1 MGFRVAAPDGQ
12 KGKDGRTMLVLPENT
27 VLRRKYT
34 VRYLTA
40 GGMSIAYL
48 GEREGKT
55 YFVKEV
61 ETGDA
66 RRMVSISQEK
76 LMLEQLDHP
85 GIIKVFDFFEEDG
98 FYYLVSE
105 YIEGPSLEK
114 LISPKTGIFIKE
126 SVILE
131 WASQLCDIFEYL
143 HHLKPPVIYRDLKPQ
158 NIIRDREGRL
168 HLVDFGIAR
177 IFKTS
182 KEEDTEPMGTALTAS
197 PEHFGGTQT
206 DERSDIFTLGATL
219 HFLAT
224 NGLGFSCQLF
234 EFEPARTVNAK
245 ISEHFEKVL
254 KKCTDFDPA
263 NRYQNI
269 SELRAALFNHNGESV
284 KEPKAIAA
292 ETPKIPE
299 ASPPPPSQDILKKT
313 LAPAVSFF
321 NICKPYVTVAL
332 IVFLIALTVIVLINA
347 SAPRKALT
355 DRTLSTSSAVV
366 SDDSTPHEEI
376 SLLPTESSS
385 PACATPSP
393 TVTGTGA
400 SSTQPFVLLV
410 EAASSPSVVSSSPVG
425 AATAAVPA
433 AATPAS
439 GYPQAKP
446 PEKKNTD
453 TAVVTAILPSP
464 SVPASLTKTEYLAR
478 ECLARVIK
486 IKPSDLSRIDS
497 VSCKDLFPIGNDSGY
512 KINLP
517 RGYLA
522 FKMLEPFFNPSE
534 RTFAAIDPEKGEKT
548 LRFLTI
554 YSFDP
559 RKDKNIADDATLIT
573 LNRHLKDY
581 LLTHPINRIE
591 DLQEND
597 KYIKNKRG
605 LEYTFTLNPET
616 SGNLPFTFRCE
627 QIVYTVKDPYN
638 YYGLTVAAHPDYF
651 RDYERDFREF
661 FENSPSVT
669 DSLNL

>member
-453 TAVVTAILPSP
+453 TTVVATPLPSP
-464 SVPASLTKTEYLAR
+464 PVPANLTKTEYLAR
-478 ECLARVIK
+478 VIK
-486 IKPSDLSRIDS
+486 MKPSDLSRIDS

-517 RGYLA
+517 REYLT
-522 FKMLEPFFNPSE
+522 FKMVKPFFNSSE

-554 YSFDP
+554 TPVAHRQVD
-559 RKDKNIADDATLIT
+559 KDDHVVMWNSMDEYMRQSLQNHTV
-573 LNRHLKDY
+573 
-581 LLTHPINRIE
+581 NRIE
-591 DLQEND
+591 ELHDTEKHI
-597 KYIKNKRG
+597 KYKRG
-605 LEYTFTLNPET
+605 LEYTFTLQPYAAGT
-616 SGNLPFTFRCE
+616 LPFTLRCE
-627 QIVYTVKDPYN
+627 QIIYTVKDPSNCYA
-638 YYGLTVAAHPDYF
+638 LTVAAHPDYF
-651 RDYERDFREF
+651 RDYEREFREF

-669 DSLNL
+669 DALNP